1 MNIKITSYQF
11 NTKAIIIISAI
22 ASLIGLIVSFLSPS
36 LSYIGMS
43 MTFGII
49 LIIWLPALM
58 LIMMDKLHRKR
69 SITITDD
76 EIIGVKSLR
85 TSAKELV
92 FGGWID
98 NVIIKRSE
106 ITNFGKD
113 FQTVVLNLAAS
124 HNNIIIKTEKNEYV
138 VDGRIFDCKVVGLAL
153 AGKFQ
158 DASELFEKKC
168 KRKSRFYTWFIAI
181 VDIALLLFFSIL

>member
-1 MNIKITSYQF
+1 MNIKITPYQF

-22 ASLIGLIVSFLSPS
+22 ASLIVLIVSFLSSS
-36 LSYIGMS
+36 LPYGDMS

-49 LIIWLPALM
+49 LFFWIPALM
-58 LIMMDKLHRKR
+58 LIMLDKLHRKR

-124 HNNIIIKTEKNEYV
+124 HNNIIIKTKKNEYV

-153 AGKFQ
+153 AGRFQ

-168 KRKSRFYTWFIAI
+168 KRYTWFIAI
-181 VDIALLLFFSIL
+181 FDIAFLLFFVYCNI

>member
-85 TSAKELV
+85 TSAKSSSLE
-92 FGGWID
+92 
-98 NVIIKRSE
+98 
-106 ITNFGKD
+106 
-113 FQTVVLNLAAS
+113 
-124 HNNIIIKTEKNEYV
+124 
-138 VDGRIFDCKVVGLAL
+138 DG
-153 AGKFQ
+153 
-158 DASELFEKKC
+158 
-168 KRKSRFYTWFIAI
+168 
-181 VDIALLLFFSIL
+181 